1 MGAYTYRGVCRCSHV
16 TLKVYTAAT
25 LHSAAYGVTS
35 SVFLECIMYRGC
47 CKHVFCDSATNTR
60 HSNALVN
67 ISYSL
72 VLHLGELARASTAA
86 VVPLFV
92 AVQFKSST
100 TVTQ

>member
-1 MGAYTYRGVCRCSHV
+1 MLTCHSE
-16 TLKVYTAAT
+16 VYTGST

-35 SVFLECIMYRGC
+35 SVFLECIMYKVW
-47 CKHVFCDSATNTR
+47 CKHAFLDSATNTR
-60 HSNALVN
+60 HTSALVN
-67 ISYSL
+67 ITYSL